1 MAVLLGTAGAVIAL
15 ASFLLYWGVTSVRAA
30 MTGVDWWAPFLVP
43 LAALACIPIH
53 ESLHYLGFRRA
64 GAPGEQ
70 IRFGFDPQVGPFCG
84 CTAPL
89 RLRGYLV
96 AIVLPVIVLG
106 VCSWLYAMVT
116 GRLSWAAF
124 SATQVMLAG
133 GDLVALRFALRQ
145 AGNPWVRDV
154 EGGIGFEVV
163 SDIS

>member
-1 MAVLLGTAGAVIAL
+1 MTSGSDSRGGTQPTPSIADLRAAQRMAVLLGTAGAVIAL

-53 ESLHYLGFRRA
+53 ESLHYLGFRMA

-106 VCSWLYAMVT
+106 VCSYVRGSMPWSRAACR
-116 GRLSWAAF
+116 GRP
-124 SATQVMLAG
+124 
-133 GDLVALRFALRQ
+133 LVRR
-145 AGNPWVRDV
+145 R
-154 EGGIGFEVV
+154 
-163 SDIS
+163 

>member
-1 MAVLLGTAGAVIAL
+1 
-15 ASFLLYWGVTSVRAA
+15 
-30 MTGVDWWAPFLVP
+30 
-43 LAALACIPIH
+43 
-53 ESLHYLGFRRA
+53 
-64 GAPGEQ
+64 
-70 IRFGFDPQVGPFCG
+70 
-84 CTAPL
+84 
-89 RLRGYLV
+89 
-96 AIVLPVIVLG
+96 
-106 VCSWLYAMVT
+106 MVT